1 MREGTSKKEEKDRD
15 FQVEEDF
22 KKEKM
27 KIWGQIEKRFF
38 LIFFYKGFEQ
48 NPNTTTTTTK
58 IIIIKL
64 VLNKLTIQVNIH
76 APSRIAN
83 VV

>member
-27 KIWGQIEKRFF
+27 KKGTNRKT
-38 LIFFYKGFEQ
+38 IFFNFFFIKG
-48 NPNTTTTTTK
+48 
-58 IIIIKL
+58 
-64 VLNKLTIQVNIH
+64 LNRTQTQQQQQQK
-76 APSRIAN
+76 
-83 VV
+83 

>member
-38 LIFFYKGFEQ
+38 LIFFFIKG
-48 NPNTTTTTTK
+48 
-58 IIIIKL
+58 
-64 VLNKLTIQVNIH
+64 LNRTQTQQQQQQK
-76 APSRIAN
+76 
-83 VV
+83 

>member
-38 LIFFYKGFEQ
+38 FNFFFFYKGFEQ
-48 NPNTTTTTTK
+48 NPNTTK

>member
-27 KIWGQIEKRFF
+27 KIWGQIEKRFY
-38 LIFFYKGFEQ
+38 LIFFFYKGFEQ
-48 NPNTTTTTTK
+48 NPNTTK